1 MSQKGLETQSS
12 EHQKTNMIEPEPAQT
27 HTPSEWH
34 ESPLVSVVIPCF
46 NHERFVHASLESV
59 ANQDYQRIEL
69 ILIDDGSTDQSFQIA
84 KAWQS
89 NRAKDLIN
97 CTVIRQAN
105 SGICK
110 TLNRGIRLSKGSIVC
125 PLASDDMLH
134 PGAIIRLVEFFQ
146 QRKLHDALVI
156 TNVSLIDL
164 EGETFSN
171 NALQYTQRSA
181 DLLEQ
186 DAAFLETEILL
197 RWGTPYQ
204 HQAFTRK
211 FYDDVGGY
219 REDLHFED
227 IYFALIAASRSQLYL
242 TGSII
247 KKYRVRPGQSITPG
261 LTTATASRIPSRV
274 AARAHLG
281 LKSRITIDTLNYLD
295 QTHSYPGNIAARI
308 LNRIIYTGTKTI
320 AYIRSR
326 T

>member
-110 TLNRGIRLSKGSIVC
+110 TLNRGIRRSHGQIVC
-125 PLASDDMLH
+125 PLASDDLLH
-134 PGAIIRLVEFFQ
+134 PRAISNLVEFIKQ
-146 QRKLHDALVI
+146 KRISDGLVI
-156 TNVSLIDL
+156 TNVSLIDS
-164 EGETFSN
+164 EGMTLARD
-171 NALQYTQRSA
+171 ALQYTQRCSR
-181 DLLEQ
+181 LLVQ
-186 DAAFLETEILL
+186 SNAFLTIDIIL

-204 HQAFTRK
+204 HQAFTRL
-211 FYDDVGGY
+211 FYEKAGGY
-219 REDLHFED
+219 REDIHFED
-227 IYFALIAASRSQLYL
+227 VYFALMAASRSRLYL
-242 TGSII
+242 IEQPI
-247 KKYRVRPGQSITPG
+247 KQYRIRANLSTTPG
-261 LTTATASRIPSRV
+261 LTIDQISRIPSRV
-274 AARAHLG
+274 AARPTFPIRF
-281 LKSRITIDTLNYLD
+281 RIVVDLINYIDGSNSKIGSLL
-295 QTHSYPGNIAARI
+295 ARAM
-308 LNRIIYTGTKTI
+308 NRVIYGTSKTI
-320 AYIRSR
+320 ARLQLLI
-326 T
+326 